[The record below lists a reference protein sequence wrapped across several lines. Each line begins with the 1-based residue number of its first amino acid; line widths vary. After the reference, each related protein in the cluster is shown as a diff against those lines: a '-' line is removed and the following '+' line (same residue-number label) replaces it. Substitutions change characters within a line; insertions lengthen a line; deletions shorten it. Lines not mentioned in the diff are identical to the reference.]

1 MDSVKQ
7 KLLQYAKNQK
17 IGMMNFYKKTAISQ
31 SNFSGDG
38 AESALSTDKII
49 NILINFPDLNPDWLL
64 LGKGEMLRSE
74 AQKTAPSS
82 AEAEKIWK
90 EILADKENKIEALIR
105 ENERLRL
112 QLEHLKKKAASSS
125 DETALV

>member
-1 MDSVKQ
+1 MEKRIKQ
-7 KLLQYAKNQK
+7 IIDYYGLNPYSMEQKIHVSEGTISKFLAHK
-17 IGMMNFYKKTAISQ
+17 IGMKVPTL
-31 SNFSGDG
+31 
-38 AESALSTDKII
+38 EKI
-49 NILINFPDLNPDWLL
+49 LENFPDVSSDWLL

-105 ENERLRL
+105 ENERLTIQL
-112 QLEHLKKKAASSS
+112 QQLKEKAASSS

>member
-1 MDSVKQ
+1 MNERLKQ
-7 KLLQYAKNQK
+7 FIDYLGISTRNFEQK
-17 IGMMNFYKKTAISQ
+17 ISTSNGQIARFLTKGTTIQ
-31 SNFSGDG
+31 SDIMS
-38 AESALSTDKII
+38 KIFDV
-49 NILINFPDLNPDWLL
+49 FPDLNPDWLL

-105 ENERLRL
+105 ENERLTI

-125 DETALV
+125 DKTALV

>member
-1 MDSVKQ
+1 MS
-7 KLLQYAKNQK
+7 K
-17 IGMMNFYKKTAISQ
+17 IF
-31 SNFSGDG
+31 DV
-38 AESALSTDKII
+38 
-49 NILINFPDLNPDWLL
+49 FPDLNPDWLL

>member
-1 MDSVKQ
+1 MNERLKQ
-7 KLLQYAKNQK
+7 FIDYLGISTRNFEQK
-17 IGMMNFYKKTAISQ
+17 ISTSNGQIARFLTKGTTIQ
-31 SNFSGDG
+31 SDIMS
-38 AESALSTDKII
+38 KIFDV
-49 NILINFPDLNPDWLL
+49 FPDLNPDWLL